1 MKFIT
6 KNYTDQQK
14 RYKFLNNEI
23 FSLTGSLLN
32 QVKFS
37 SNLNQMLYKKQ
48 LSFSFSTNIRNRCVV
63 TGKCRSVFSKY
74 KISRSVFNQKFL
86 SGDLPGFYRSI

>member
-1 MKFIT
+1 MLFVN

-14 RYKFLNNEI
+14 RYVFENNEI
-23 FSLTGSLLN
+23 FSLTASLLN

-37 SNLNQMLYKKQ
+37 YNLSRMSYKKQ
-48 LSFSFSTNIRNRCVV
+48 LSFNFSTNIRNRCIVS
-63 TGKCRSVFSKY
+63 GKSRAVFSKY
-74 KISRSVFNQKFL
+74 KISRSIFNQKLL